1 MSPLAW
7 SSRAPCSSGGT
18 SPIDGGAGGGAATG
32 ARGTRMTQRG
42 EATRARLIEATRS
55 VVREVGYAHA
65 STRAIAQAAGVAE
78 GTIYRHFPDKAS
90 LFFATVLES
99 NAPIVAWV
107 TTLPARA
114 GEGTV
119 EENLTD
125 AAVAARRPAG
135 PDPAARAGDRRRSRA
150 RGAAP
155 AGDGGRGLLAAARAR
170 RRPWPPTSPP
180 SSGWGASART
190 STRERPP
197 TVLLGM
203 LFALGT
209 MPAIGDEGL
218 SPDRV
223 ASAVRLMVRGIQP
236 IAARALTADDRRRS
250 RHRPTSGEPARRSRS
265 PRPGRP

>member
-1 MSPLAW
+1 
-7 SSRAPCSSGGT
+7 
-18 SPIDGGAGGGAATG
+18 
-32 ARGTRMTQRG
+32 MTKRG
-42 EATRARLIEATRS
+42 EATRARLIEATRN

-114 GEGTV
+114 GEGAV

-125 AAVAARRPAG
+125 AAVRLASLRDQILPLELAIAA
-135 PDPAARAGDRRRSRA
+135 DPE
-150 RGAAP
+150 
-155 AGDGGRGLLAAARAR
+155 LAAQRRAAMAAAGSSL
-170 RRPWPPTSPP
+170 PPGPP
-180 SSGWGASART
+180 EALAAYLAAEQR
-190 STRERPP
+190 
-197 TVLLGM
+197 LGRVRADIDPGEAAGFFLGV

-209 MPAIGDEGL
+209 MPGIGDQGP

-223 ASAVRLMVRGIQP
+223 ASAVRLLVRGIQP
-236 IAARALTADDRRRS
+236 TLPDR
-250 RHRPTSGEPARRSRS
+250 
-265 PRPGRP
+265 